1 MVKAIQ
7 ALAPVPD
14 ISQKRIKKIPDYLVY
29 EVMDG
34 KPYYRKGYKS
44 VLRKLKSP
52 EEIMGVSKLQA
63 SIISHIVR
71 IIFRFL
77 SEDDYYVHFNE
88 SGLHLDKNDNMA
100 GDIHIFDKTVLT
112 PDQIDEH
119 YADVPPLVNIEVDIK
134 VDLAQESDFDY
145 IHKKTQKLH
154 AFGTEK
160 VIWILKPSQTVIVAE
175 RNKNWEIIS
184 WDNDIE
190 IMQGITFNL
199 TAYLKKE
206 GISLDKH
213 NP

>member
-7 ALAPVPD
+7 KITPIQD
-14 ISQKRIKKIPDYLVY
+14 ISPKKIRKIPDSLVY

-34 KPYYRKGYKS
+34 KPYYRKGYKY

-88 SGLHLDKNDNMA
+88 SGLHLDKNDNMS
-100 GDIHIFDKTVLT
+100 GDIHIFDKNVLT

-134 VDLAQESDFDY
+134 VDL
-145 IHKKTQKLH
+145 
-154 AFGTEK
+154 EK
-160 VIWILKPSQTVIVAE
+160 EK
-175 RNKNWEIIS
+175 
-184 WDNDIE
+184 
-190 IMQGITFNL
+190 
-199 TAYLKKE
+199 
-206 GISLDKH
+206 
-213 NP
+213 